1 MSKKFYRKRLMKFLV
16 VVFAALAIVGAAA
29 VAAGAATAQNRAAEL
44 DKAYEDARA
53 AALALKDAEARRDQG
68 VEPQEGERIG
78 TSAGGTRP
86 TPQYLGRQQFLEHE
100 VEMAR
105 RRYEAALKRWN
116 DLKY

>member
-1 MSKKFYRKRLMKFLV
+1 MSKKFYRNPFMKFLV
-16 VVFAALAIVGAAA
+16 VVFAALAVGMT
-29 VAAGAATAQNRAAEL
+29 AGTATAQNRAAEL
-44 DKAYEDARA
+44 DKAYEEARA
-53 AALALKDAEARRDQG
+53 AAIALKDAEARRDQG
-68 VEPQEGERIG
+68 LEPQEGERIG

-116 DLKY
+116 DLK

>member
-16 VVFAALAIVGAAA
+16 VVFAALAAGSAA
-29 VAAGAATAQNRAAEL
+29 AQNRAAEL
-44 DKAYEDARA
+44 DKAYEEARA
-53 AALALKDAEARRDQG
+53 AAIALKEAEARRDQG

-86 TPQYLGRQQFLEHE
+86 TPHYLGRQQLLEHE

-105 RRYEAALKRWN
+105 RRYEAALRRWN
-116 DLKY
+116 DSKY